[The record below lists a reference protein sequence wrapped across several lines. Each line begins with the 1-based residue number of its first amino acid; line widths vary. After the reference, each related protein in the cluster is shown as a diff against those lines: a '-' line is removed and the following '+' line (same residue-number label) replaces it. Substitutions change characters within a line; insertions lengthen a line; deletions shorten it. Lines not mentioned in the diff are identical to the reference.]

1 MEALQDFFVQLRAWL
16 DIPLLPL
23 GGTRFTLWMLLY
35 LLVLIALLVYI
46 TGKLKAWMVER
57 LLARTRIDIGVRQAV
72 GSIFRYVIVAIGFMI
87 ILQTAGINL
96 SALTVLAGAL
106 GIGVGFGLQ
115 NITNNFVSGLII
127 LFERPIKVGD
137 RIDVGNVTGDVVKI
151 SPRATTIV
159 TNDNIAVIVPNSE
172 FISSQVIN
180 WSYTNRDVRLN
191 FPVGVAYQSDPEL
204 VRKALLE
211 VAADHPGVLK
221 ERNADVLLQE
231 FGDSSLNF
239 ILRVWTRNYATT
251 PGVLRSEL
259 NYAICKKFKEHGIEI
274 PFPQRDL
281 HVRSGVVE
289 VKMAPVLSLRDF

>member
-1 MEALQDFFVQLRAWL
+1 METLQGFLVQLRAWL
-16 DIPLLPL
+16 DIPLLPV
-23 GGTRFTLWMLLY
+23 GSTRFTLWMLLY
-35 LLVLIALLVYI
+35 LLVLIALLVYV
-46 TGKLKAWMVER
+46 TGKLKTWMVER

-159 TNDNIAVIVPNSE
+159 TNDNIAIIVPNSE

-191 FPVGVAYQSDPEL
+191 FPVGVAYHSDPEL

-239 ILRVWTRNYATT
+239 ILRVWTRDYTTT

-289 VKMAPVLSLRDF
+289 VKMAAGRSLS

>member
-1 MEALQDFFVQLRAWL
+1 METLQEFLVQLRAWL
-16 DIPLLPL
+16 DIPLLPV
-23 GGTRFTLWMLLY
+23 GSTRFTLWMLLY
-35 LLVLIALLVYI
+35 LLVLIALLVYV
-46 TGKLKAWMVER
+46 TGKLKTWMVER

-96 SALTVLAGAL
+96 SALTVLAGAF

-137 RIDVGNVTGDVVKI
+137 RIEVGNVTGDVVKI

-159 TNDNIAVIVPNSE
+159 TNDNIAIIVPNSE

-191 FPVGVAYQSDPEL
+191 FPVGVAYHSDPEL

-239 ILRVWTRNYATT
+239 ILRVWTRDYTTT

-289 VKMAPVLSLRDF
+289 VKMAAVRSLS

>member
-1 MEALQDFFVQLRAWL
+1 MEALREFLVQLRDWL
-16 DIPLLPL
+16 DIPLIPI

-35 LLVLIALLVYI
+35 LLVLFALLVYV
-46 TGKLKAWMVER
+46 TGKLKGWMVER

-115 NITNNFVSGLII
+115 NITNNFLSGLII

-137 RIDVGNVTGDVVKI
+137 RIDVGSVTGDVVKI

-159 TNDNIAVIVPNSE
+159 TNDNIAIIVPNSE

-191 FPVGVAYQSDPEL
+191 FPVGVAYHSDPEL
-204 VRKALLE
+204 VRKTLLE
-211 VAADHPGVLK
+211 VAASHPGVLK
-221 ERNADVLLQE
+221 DRNADVLLQE

-239 ILRVWTRNYATT
+239 ILRVWTRDYTTT

-289 VKMAPVLSLRDF
+289 VKMAPVRGLP

>member
-1 MEALQDFFVQLRAWL
+1 METLQEFLVQLRAWL
-16 DIPLLPL
+16 DIPLLPV
-23 GGTRFTLWMLLY
+23 GSTRFTLWMLLY
-35 LLVLIALLVYI
+35 LLVLIALLVYV
-46 TGKLKAWMVER
+46 TGKLKTWMVER

-96 SALTVLAGAL
+96 SALTVLAGAF

-159 TNDNIAVIVPNSE
+159 TNDNIAIIVPNSE

-191 FPVGVAYQSDPEL
+191 FPVGVAYHSDPEL

-239 ILRVWTRNYATT
+239 ILRVWTRDYTTT

-289 VKMAPVLSLRDF
+289 VKMAAVRSLS

>member
-1 MEALQDFFVQLRAWL
+1 MEALREFLVQLRDWL
-16 DIPLLPL
+16 DIPLIPI

-35 LLVLIALLVYI
+35 LLVLFALLVYV
-46 TGKLKAWMVER
+46 TGKLKGWMVER

-115 NITNNFVSGLII
+115 NITNNFLSGLII

-137 RIDVGNVTGDVVKI
+137 RIDVGSVTGDVVKI

-159 TNDNIAVIVPNSE
+159 TNDNIAIIVPNSE

-191 FPVGVAYQSDPEL
+191 FPVGVAYHSDPEL
-204 VRKALLE
+204 VRKTLLE
-211 VAADHPGVLK
+211 VAAGHPGVLK
-221 ERNADVLLQE
+221 DRNADVLLQE

-239 ILRVWTRNYATT
+239 ILRVWTRDYTTT

-289 VKMAPVLSLRDF
+289 VKMAPVRGLP

>member
-1 MEALQDFFVQLRAWL
+1 MEALREFLVQLQAWL
-16 DIPLLPL
+16 DIPLIPI

-35 LLVLIALLVYI
+35 LLVFFALLIYV

-72 GSIFRYVIVAIGFMI
+72 GSIFHYVIVAIGFMI

-115 NITNNFVSGLII
+115 NITNNFLSGMII

-137 RIDVGNVTGDVVKI
+137 RIDVGKVTGDVVKI
-151 SPRATTIV
+151 SLRATTIV
-159 TNDNIAVIVPNSE
+159 TNDNIAIIVPNSE

-239 ILRVWTRNYATT
+239 ILRVWTRNYTTT

-259 NYAICKKFKEHGIEI
+259 NYAICKKFKEQGIEI

-289 VKMAPVLSLRDF
+289 VKMAPVRSLS

>member
-1 MEALQDFFVQLRAWL
+1 MEALREFLVQLRAWL
-16 DIPLLPL
+16 DIPLLPI

-35 LLVLIALLVYI
+35 LLVLFALLVYV
-46 TGKLKAWMVER
+46 TGKLKGWMVER

-115 NITNNFVSGLII
+115 NITNNFLSGLII

-137 RIDVGNVTGDVVKI
+137 RIDVGKVTGDVVKI

-159 TNDNIAVIVPNSE
+159 TNDNIAIIVPNSE

-191 FPVGVAYQSDPEL
+191 FPVGVAYHSDPEL

-239 ILRVWTRNYATT
+239 ILRVWTRDYTTT

-289 VKMAPVLSLRDF
+289 VKMAPVRNLS

>member
-1 MEALQDFFVQLRAWL
+1 MEALKEFFVQLRAWL
-16 DIPLLPL
+16 EIPLLPI
-23 GGTRFTLWMLLY
+23 GGTRFTVWMLLY
-35 LLVLIALLVYI
+35 LVVLIVLLVYV
-46 TGKLKAWMVER
+46 TGKLKTWMVNR
-57 LLARTRIDIGVRQAV
+57 MLARTRIDIGVRQAV

-87 ILQTAGINL
+87 ILQTAGIDL

-137 RIDVGNVTGDVVKI
+137 RIEVGNVTGDVVKI

-159 TNDNIAVIVPNSE
+159 TNDNIAIIVPNSE

-204 VRKALLE
+204 VRKTLLE

-239 ILRVWTRNYATT
+239 ILRVWTREYTTT

-259 NYAICKKFKEHGIEI
+259 NYAICRKFKEHGIEI

-281 HVRSGVVE
+281 HFRSGVVE
-289 VKMAPVLSLRDF
+289 VKMSPV

>member
-16 DIPLLPL
+16 DIPLLPI

-259 NYAICKKFKEHGIEI
+259 NYAICKKFKEQGIEI

-289 VKMAPVLSLRDF
+289 VKMAPVRSLRDL

>member
-1 MEALQDFFVQLRAWL
+1 
-16 DIPLLPL
+16 
-23 GGTRFTLWMLLY
+23 
-35 LLVLIALLVYI
+35 
-46 TGKLKAWMVER
+46 
-57 LLARTRIDIGVRQAV
+57 
-72 GSIFRYVIVAIGFMI
+72 
-87 ILQTAGINL
+87 
-96 SALTVLAGAL
+96 
-106 GIGVGFGLQ
+106 VGFGLQ
-115 NITNNFVSGLII
+115 NITNNFVSGLIL

-159 TNDNIAVIVPNSE
+159 TNDNIAIIVPNSE

-180 WSYTNRDVRLN
+180 WSYANRDVRLN
-191 FPVGVAYQSDPEL
+191 FPVGVAYHSDPEL

-221 ERNADVLLQE
+221 ERNADLLLQE

-239 ILRVWTRNYATT
+239 ILRVWTRGYTTT

-259 NYAICKKFKEHGIEI
+259 NYAICRKFKERGIEI

-289 VKMAPVLSLRDF
+289 VKMAPVGGPS

>member
-1 MEALQDFFVQLRAWL
+1 MEALQEFLVQLRDWL
-16 DIPLLPL
+16 DIPLIPI

-35 LLVLIALLVYI
+35 LLVLFALLVYV

-115 NITNNFVSGLII
+115 NITNNFLSGLII

-137 RIDVGNVTGDVVKI
+137 RIDVGSVTGHVLKI
-151 SPRATTIV
+151 SLLATTIV
-159 TNDNIAVIVPNSE
+159 TNDNIAIIVPNSE

-191 FPVGVAYQSDPEL
+191 FPVGVAYHSDPEL

-239 ILRVWTRNYATT
+239 ILRVWTRDYTTT

-259 NYAICKKFKEHGIEI
+259 NYAICKKFKERGIEI

-289 VKMAPVLSLRDF
+289 VKMAPVRNLS

>member
-1 MEALQDFFVQLRAWL
+1 MESLQAFLVQLRAWL
-16 DIPLLPL
+16 DIPLLPV

-35 LLVLIALLVYI
+35 LLVLIALLVYV
-46 TGKLKAWMVER
+46 TGKLKTWMVER
-57 LLARTRIDIGVRQAV
+57 LLARTRIDIGVLQAV

-137 RIDVGNVTGDVVKI
+137 RIAVGNVTGDVVKI

-159 TNDNIAVIVPNSE
+159 TNDNIAIIVPNSE

-221 ERNADVLLQE
+221 EGKADVLLQE

-239 ILRVWTRNYATT
+239 ILRVWTREYTTT

-259 NYAICKKFKEHGIEI
+259 NYAICKKFKEYGIEI

-281 HVRSGVVE
+281 HVRSGLVE
-289 VKMAPVLSLRDF
+289 VKMAPVRSLS

>member
-1 MEALQDFFVQLRAWL
+1 MEALQEFFVQLRAWL
-16 DIPLLPL
+16 EIPLLPI
-23 GGTRFTLWMLLY
+23 GGTRFTVWMVLY
-35 LLVLIALLVYI
+35 LAVLIVILVYV
-46 TGKLKAWMVER
+46 TGKLKVWMVNR

-87 ILQTAGINL
+87 ILQTAGIDL

-137 RIDVGNVTGDVVKI
+137 RIEVGKVTGDVVKI

-204 VRKALLE
+204 VRKTLLE
-211 VAADHPGVLK
+211 VAAEHPGVLK
-221 ERNADVLLQE
+221 ERKADVLLQE

-239 ILRVWTRNYATT
+239 ILRVWTSEYTTT

-259 NYAICKKFKEHGIEI
+259 NYAICRKFKEHGIEI

-281 HVRSGVVE
+281 HFRSGVVE
-289 VKMAPVLSLRDF
+289 VKMSPV